1 LKSIFCCC
9 LFRRLW
15 KIAFEG
21 GKIELVFHS
30 WWRKIFSLENST
42 NWKIFSWWKNIWR
55 KTVEGGENRGGIKIY
70 ELITLIWIINEKCSR
85 LSSAWK
91 FIFLSSISSSFSQYN
106 NNRILFSNFRYG
118 IEAFLIIIWKAC
130 GGVDAT
136 ESSVIKSTFCGVY
149 TRHSTLGVDVSRA
162 LFFWENVSQWEIQAS
177 QKIIFD

>member
-1 LKSIFCCC
+1 LHSREEKLS
-9 LFRRLW
+9 LFF
-15 KIAFEG
+15 IHDG
-21 GKIELVFHS
+21 GKF
-30 WWRKIFSLENST
+30 FSLENST
-42 NWKIFSWWKNIWR
+42 NWKKFSWWKNIWG

-130 GGVDAT
+130 GGCD
-136 ESSVIKSTFCGVY
+136 
-149 TRHSTLGVDVSRA
+149 
-162 LFFWENVSQWEIQAS
+162 WEQR
-177 QKIIFD
+177 D